1 MNHITK
7 TLCQKYTDLND
18 REIAHIESYLDM
30 LPALANAEEADV
42 FIDCRTVTARS
53 AIVVC
58 EAKPQ
63 TVPSN
68 YVGSIL
74 GMLIRWENE
83 PAVERSFRLGVA
95 TVGVRAVSMPEDR
108 KIVQTVEPIFFE
120 GRLIGVLIYE
130 KPAISVEELV
140 EASDHQLGELGN
152 DTDWDILSQYLEEAV
167 LLLDDHDYI
176 CGYNKAASH
185 LNREMGYVGSLMGM
199 EAENVQPAAMQAESA
214 EWCEVET
221 VNRVLQYRK
230 ILLMRGRVYAA
241 LMIRDVTLLRQT
253 ERMYNLQQIAYRE
266 MRHRM
271 KNHLYMIANL
281 IGNRSCEVDSIENG
295 QNVLRDTANRLRS
308 IATTLE
314 ETAQRSPSRVSLR
327 YMIERIREYMLQTL
341 LISVRGVNIEI
352 EGEDLEISDDQS
364 TSVALVVNEL
374 VQNAI
379 QHAFPN
385 GKMGNVGIRISRDT
399 LFCTIE
405 VWDDG
410 VGFSK
415 DYTPGTGLR
424 LAESIV
430 REKLI
435 GEWKITS
442 SDNGVWITFD
452 FPIL

>member
-1 MNHITK
+1 MNNVTR
-7 TLCQKYTDLND
+7 TLCQKYTDLNE

-42 FIDCRTVTARS
+42 FIDCRTVTGRS

-58 EAKPQ
+58 EAKPT

-68 YVGSIL
+68 YVEPIL

-108 KIVQTVEPIFFE
+108 KIVQTVEPISFE

-130 KPAISVEELV
+130 KPAMSVEELV
-140 EASDHQLGELGN
+140 EFSDHQIGALGN
-152 DTDWDILSQYLEEAV
+152 NADWDILSQYLEEAV
-167 LLLDDHDYI
+167 LLLDDRDRI

-185 LNREMGYVGSLMGM
+185 LYRGMGYVGSLMGM
-199 EAENVQPAAMQAESA
+199 KAENVQPAALQSESG
-214 EWCEVET
+214 EWCEVSS

-230 ILLMRGRVYAA
+230 ILLMRERVYAA
-241 LMIRDVTLLRQT
+241 LMIRDVTALRQA

-271 KNHLYMIANL
+271 KNHLHMIANL
-281 IGNRSCEVDSIENG
+281 TDSRSCEVDSVENG

-327 YMIERIREYMLQTL
+327 YMIERIREYTLQTL
-341 LISVRGVNIEI
+341 LTSVRGVSIEI
-352 EGEDLEISDDQS
+352 EGEDLEVSDDQS

-374 VQNAI
+374 IQNAI
-379 QHAFPN
+379 QHAFPD
-385 GKMGNVGIRISRDT
+385 GKMGNLGIRISRDT

-410 VGFSK
+410 VGFP
-415 DYTPGTGLR
+415 DGCAAGTGLR
-424 LAESIV
+424 LAESVV

-435 GEWKITS
+435 GDWKISS
-442 SDNGVWITFD
+442 SDSGTQVTFD